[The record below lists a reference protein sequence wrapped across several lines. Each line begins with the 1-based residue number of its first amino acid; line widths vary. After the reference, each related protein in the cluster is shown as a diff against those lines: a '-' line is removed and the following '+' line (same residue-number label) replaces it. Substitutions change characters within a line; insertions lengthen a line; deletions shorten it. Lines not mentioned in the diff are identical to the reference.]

1 MQIFRLLRAADQY
14 VHETIR
20 IMQVEEVAYAM
31 IILDLLQQLNIPLGS
46 IALLVTSYYYTCQ
59 KRIIIEK
66 HSLTFKH
73 SLIFNFEC
81 LRPFTPTNNWL
92 DIISHYSLLIKT
104 HDSDHEL
111 RGQEAA
117 VHDE

>member
-46 IALLVTSYYYTCQ
+46 TALLVTSYYYTCCQ

-81 LRPFTPTNNWL
+81 FTPTNNWL

-104 HDSDHEL
+104 HDSDL

-117 VHDE
+117 VCDE